1 MFFVMVEMIEIIG
14 EWRGRG
20 VFKRTAR
27 FSCDI
32 AEKERTCYLGKQE
45 RSHQS
50 ADKVIAAVRVP
61 MHAKMQRFMN
71 SPFDIG
77 SIALNPKKI
86 PLNSMHLE
94 RFPKTCETA

>member
-32 AEKERTCYLGKQE
+32 AEEKNGFAISANRKEVTKAQT
-45 RSHQS
+45 
-50 ADKVIAAVRVP
+50 K
-61 MHAKMQRFMN
+61 
-71 SPFDIG
+71 
-77 SIALNPKKI
+77 
-86 PLNSMHLE
+86 
-94 RFPKTCETA
+94 